1 MLLRDKAATSRNQRR
16 WAGSWE
22 AAVTSH
28 NGETSRATPARSPP
42 ALRSSIL
49 LAFKADSVLT
59 LLGLIYYYY
68 MTSKINNA
76 WGPST
81 PYPAWCFKWELCLCW
96 GHPSS
101 WGSIHDDESPGTG
114 NVFQPS
120 PNLFS
125 LMGRVSQNEKL
136 VGSSG
141 LNTATDASPIFFC
154 W

>member
-59 LLGLIYYYY
+59 RAASWPYLLLLHDIQNKQRLRSFYPLPGTVLQMGAVVVLGAPVLLGLY
-68 MTSKINNA
+68 T
-76 WGPST
+76 
-81 PYPAWCFKWELCLCW
+81 
-96 GHPSS
+96 
-101 WGSIHDDESPGTG
+101 
-114 NVFQPS
+114 
-120 PNLFS
+120 
-125 LMGRVSQNEKL
+125 R
-136 VGSSG
+136 
-141 LNTATDASPIFFC
+141 
-154 W
+154 